1 MRKILIISVL
11 LAMTLAAC
19 GGDTTDTPAA
29 TDAPVAAASGD
40 ATVGETL
47 FTASCTACHG
57 VDAMGID
64 GLGKTIVASDFIA
77 ATSEGDLVD
86 FLKTGRSVSDP
97 ENTTGIDMPVKGG
110 NPALDDNDL
119 LDLIAYMKSL
129 QS

>member
-29 TDAPVAAASGD
+29 TDAPVAASGD
-40 ATVGETL
+40 AMVGETL

-64 GLGKTIVASDFIA
+64 GLGKTIVASDFVA
-77 ATSEGDLVD
+77 ATSDDDLVD
-86 FLKTGRSVSDP
+86 FLKTGRPVGDP

-110 NPALDDNDL
+110 NPALDDTDL

>member
-1 MRKILIISVL
+1 MRKILIISML
-11 LAMTLAAC
+11 LAVTLAAC

-29 TDAPVAAASGD
+29 TDAPVAASGD

-86 FLKTGRSVSDP
+86 FLKTGRSASDP

-119 LDLIAYMKSL
+119 LDLVAYMKSL